1 MGMLVNQ
8 GNATK
13 WVASLVKISE
23 VNFEALPQLTIQVAH
38 FKLKGNKKKTSELKS
53 NLDQQVFLA
62 AGPQYWFLPGHR
74 LAWDHREVLD
84 PASDWAQGGMVSH
97 YGFWEEKAC
106 TDR

>member
-1 MGMLVNQ
+1 MLVNQ
-8 GNATK
+8 GSATK

-38 FKLKGNKKKTSELKS
+38 LKLKVDKKYPTEHKS
-53 NLDQQVFLA
+53 NLDRQVFLA

-84 PASDWAQGGMVSH
+84 PTSDWA
-97 YGFWEEKAC
+97 
-106 TDR
+106 